1 MTSSDLR
8 QLGADCGG
16 RWLLDR
22 TSMLA
27 ISPFVVVSSVLS
39 QGPESTGTTMGWVV
53 ANVIALVVTWLA
65 AELVRATVIRH
76 RSITP
81 VPVVWV
87 VVIGAALGVVK
98 GVATAASGWALGLAT
113 DPAMVVDARW
123 INTAVL
129 GALVVPAMAVM
140 LAVLERFRVERRLLI
155 DERVHAAITGSS
167 PDHTDNPDDNQLA
180 AFVHQAR
187 VDLASADVDR
197 YAPVV
202 RDIVDGR
209 LRPLSQ
215 QILQREEESVTDFTF
230 ANLAALAL
238 THGPFP
244 AVPVAIMFAVTG
256 FPLLAGQV
264 GGGEALA
271 RAAVTAVVI
280 LVVYRLAQLVRP
292 THTLL
297 AGMYM
302 VAVVGFTAWAQIAV
316 GDAVF
321 SPIEANESIG
331 FTVMVFVWLG
341 QLTLAT
347 AIISATRWS
356 HDAVRAELVMALG
369 PDGLNEAV
377 KLGRHTLER
386 QDLAFYLHSQVQNQL
401 VSAAARI
408 EHLGDDHDAVR
419 RELDAIDQLLDAA
432 MGTASH
438 AANADANAKTDAGTD
453 AGTNNPAS
461 PGSPPQ
467 LADRLAAIVERWRGF
482 VDITVAVDA
491 VDVPPGVGDQVERVV
506 AEAVTNAVRHGLAV
520 TVAVTVTT
528 DASTGDCTVT
538 AIDDGVGPRNGRP
551 GTGLHYFRVVSAGQW
566 TLAPSP
572 QGGSRLTVP
581 IAPAVPATRS
591 VGDRLR

>member
-27 ISPFVVVSSVLS
+27 ISPFIVVSSVLS
-39 QGPESTGTTMGWVV
+39 QGPESTGTTLGWVG
-53 ANVIALVVTWLA
+53 ANVLALVATWLA

-76 RSITP
+76 RAITP

-113 DPAMVVDARW
+113 DPATVVDERW

-129 GALVVPAMAVM
+129 GALVVPAMAAV
-140 LAVLERFRVERRLLI
+140 LAVLERFQVERRLLI

-167 PDHTDNPDDNQLA
+167 PDHTDNQLA

-215 QILQREEESVTDFTF
+215 QILQREEDSVTNFTF
-230 ANLAALAL
+230 ANLVGLAL
-238 THGPFP
+238 TRFPFP

-256 FPLLAGQV
+256 FPLLARQV

-271 RAAVTAVVI
+271 RAAVTAVII

-297 AGMYM
+297 AGIYM

-316 GDAVF
+316 GDTVF

-331 FTVMVFVWLG
+331 FIVMVFVWLG

-356 HDAVRAELVMALG
+356 HDALRTELVLALG

-401 VSAAARI
+401 VSAATRI

-419 RELDAIDQLLDAA
+419 RELDTIDHLLNTA
-432 MGTASH
+432 MGTA
-438 AANADANAKTDAGTD
+438 ANAADANA
-453 AGTNNPAS
+453 GTNSPAS
-461 PGSPPQ
+461 PRSP
-467 LADRLAAIVERWRGF
+467 LHLSDRLAAIVERWRGF

-538 AIDDGVGPRNGRP
+538 AIDDGLGPRNGRP

-566 TLAPSP
+566 TLSPSP

-591 VGDRLR
+591 VGDRQR